1 MQKSSQGACSSM
13 QVLRLQPQRFY
24 LGSLAE
30 SGHLLFFQSNPGG
43 SDAGGAQV
51 ILGEI
56 LGSGYQV
63 SLNEEPPPSQEAWL
77 QLVGFC
83 FSGAIDKE
91 ECFRAVSSRTELF
104 FVLAFNGNWRYLFFN
119 FYFME
124 VSFYWMVSSNV
135 ILTQSPKSRGN

>member
-1 MQKSSQGACSSM
+1 MVFKLYCAEEFPGCLFKHAG
-13 QVLRLQPQRFY
+13 PQATAPEILFGKFGRVWAFV
-24 LGSLAE
+24 
-30 SGHLLFFQSNPGG
+30 FFQSNPGG

-51 ILGEI
+51 TLGEI
-56 LGSGYQV
+56 LASGYQV

-104 FVLAFNGNWRYLFFN
+104 FVLAFNGNWRYLFLIF
-119 FYFME
+119 
-124 VSFYWMVSSNV
+124 
-135 ILTQSPKSRGN
+135 ILWRYLFIGWSPRTLF